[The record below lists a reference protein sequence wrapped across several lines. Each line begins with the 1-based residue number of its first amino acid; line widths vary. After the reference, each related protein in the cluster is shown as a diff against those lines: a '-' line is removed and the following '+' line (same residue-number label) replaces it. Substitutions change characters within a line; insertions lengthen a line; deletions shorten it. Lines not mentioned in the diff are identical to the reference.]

1 MRANPH
7 WKPIIVEL
15 TDLINSEKG
24 WTTAFDYAVKEAI
37 SYDIDLEG
45 IKDTYTY
52 CEYMNDL
59 LSWIPTENMDGNAIY
74 RKICISYFILDQ
86 PALAGYQTPIHPAS
100 ADQPLTRLSQWIV
113 KYAQTLGTDW
123 LDTPASITPDS
134 IQSFYDTKSYNMD
147 DYIQPPGGWKTFN
160 EFFARHLKPG
170 KRPIDGEN
178 DPGVVVSAADS
189 VFDGHWSINDDLVEF
204 TVKGVPWSIKDLLK
218 GSKYA
223 DAFKNGTF
231 MHSYLSTNDYH
242 RQHAPISGTVVEAY
256 NINGAAYLEVVVKD
270 DNEETIGYDFNR
282 QLSSTPTNRL
292 CMQRKLINKKPSGL
306 GAPDKPG
313 YQFLQLR
320 AMIVIDSP
328 IGLVA
333 VLPIGMDNIS
343 SVVITCK
350 EGQVLKKGD
359 EISYVQFGGSDI
371 VMVFEEGSNLNFTAD
386 VGTHYNVGKQIG
398 IGSVPDVA
406 KSGLGRILASLRW
419 LLPWAR

>member
-1 MRANPH
+1 MRVNSH
-7 WKPIIVEL
+7 WKPIIKEL
-15 TDLINSEKG
+15 SSLINSKKRWEA
-24 WTTAFDYAVKEAI
+24 AFNHAVKEAV
-37 SYDIDLEG
+37 SYGVDLEG

-52 CEYMNDL
+52 CDYMNDL
-59 LSWIPTENMDGNAIY
+59 LSWIPTENVDGSAIY
-74 RKICISYFILDQ
+74 RKISISYFILDQ

-134 IQSFYDTKSYNMD
+134 IQSFYNSPSYHMD
-147 DYIQPPGGWKTFN
+147 DYIQPPEGWKTFN

-178 DPGVVVSAADS
+178 DPGVVVSPADS
-189 VFDGHWSINDDLVEF
+189 VFDGHWSVNDDLVEF
-204 TVKGVPWSIKDLLK
+204 TVKGVPWSISDLLN
-218 GSKYA
+218 GSGYA
-223 DAFKNGTF
+223 DAFRYGKF
-231 MHSYLSTNDYH
+231 MHSYISTNDYH
-242 RQHAPISGTVVEAY
+242 RQHAPISGTVVEAR

-270 DNEETIGYDFNR
+270 EHNERVGYNFNR
-282 QLSSTPTNRL
+282 QLSSNPTNRL
-292 CMQRKLINKKPSGL
+292 SMQRKLINDKPTPLSTEPRVL
-306 GAPDKPG
+306 AAPDKPG

-320 AMIVIDSP
+320 GMIVIDSP

-350 EGQVLKKGD
+350 KGQVLKKGD

-371 VMVFEEGSNLNFTAD
+371 VMVFEGGSNLNFTAD
-386 VGTHYNVGKQIG
+386 VGTHYNVGKQIAK
-398 IGSVPDVA
+398 GSVPG
-406 KSGLGRILASLRW
+406 SHGG
-419 LLPWAR
+419 